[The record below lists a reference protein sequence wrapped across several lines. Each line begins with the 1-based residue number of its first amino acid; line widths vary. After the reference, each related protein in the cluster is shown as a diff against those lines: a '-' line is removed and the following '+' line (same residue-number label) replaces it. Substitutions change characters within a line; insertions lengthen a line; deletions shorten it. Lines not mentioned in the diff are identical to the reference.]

1 MKLILA
7 LYPSYR
13 GLGYVCVQMPQTL
26 KDFGVLR
33 VRPFSMGRMVKH
45 VERFLE
51 FHRPH
56 IVILRDPENVPV
68 NSPRI
73 QKFTD
78 AITTLAGE
86 YKLSVFKYSREQIK
100 DVFETFGARTKHEI
114 AHKIIEWFPD
124 LASRVPKMRAKYR
137 PEYYHMET
145 FDSLA
150 LAITHEYLSW

>member
-1 MKLILA
+1 MKLVLA

-33 VRPFSMGRMVKH
+33 VRPFSTGKMLKH
-45 VERFLE
+45 IERFLE
-51 FHRPH
+51 FHRPQ
-56 IVILRDPENVPV
+56 IVILRDPESVPD
-68 NSPRI
+68 NNPRI

-78 AITTLAGE
+78 AITTLAWE

-100 DVFETFGARTKHEI
+100 GVFENFGARTKHEI
-114 AHKIIEWFPD
+114 AAKIIEWFPD
-124 LASRVPKMRAKYR
+124 LASRVPVKHNIWK

-145 FDSLA
+145 FDSLS
-150 LAITHEYLSW
+150 LAITHEYLAR